1 MAGSIT
7 LARALSE
14 LSSIARPQQPILIT
28 VMAEEVRTNVAEPP
42 AMASTVTLALLLGP
56 AANSPP
62 YFDHP
67 R

>member
-1 MAGSIT
+1 
-7 LARALSE
+7 
-14 LSSIARPQQPILIT
+14 
-28 VMAEEVRTNVAEPP
+28 MAEEVRTNVAEPP

-56 AANSPP
+56 AANTPP